1 MFFILFPAPEEIALE
16 LHDLSVIRPLLEK
29 HGFHFSKTL
38 GQNFLIQE
46 WVPKKI
52 VSVSGITRDDGVLE
66 IGPGIGVLTQELC
79 LAAGKVV
86 AVELDR
92 KLLPVLA
99 ETLSDYSN
107 IEIVNGDIMKLDLA
121 QLLSDKLSCQ
131 NLKVCANLP
140 YNITTPVLRTLL
152 EIDRFEQ
159 ITVMIQKEVAQRIC
173 AKPGTPEYGA
183 FTVFAEYYASPSICF
198 DVSPDCFYPRPKVTS
213 SVITLKRRTREFS
226 SDERDFLFSITRAAF
241 SQRRKTLVNSLS
253 SLFAGK
259 LGKERLQEAIT
270 VCGFDP
276 LVRGETLS
284 FDEFVK
290 LAKTLRMML

>member
-1 MFFILFPAPEEIALE
+1 ME

-29 HGFHFSKTL
+29 HGFHFSKSL

-213 SVITLKRRTREFS
+213 SVIILKRRTREFS
-226 SDERDFLFSITRAAF
+226 SEERDFLFSLTRAAF

-253 SLFAGK
+253 SLFVGK
-259 LGKERLQEAIT
+259 LSKEQLQEAIT

-290 LAKTLRMML
+290 LSSALRTML

>member
-1 MFFILFPAPEEIALE
+1 MV

-79 LAAGKVV
+79 LAADKVV

-121 QLLSDKLSCQ
+121 QLLSDKFSCQ
-131 NLKVCANLP
+131 ILKVCANLP

-152 EIDRFEQ
+152 EIDRFDQ

-226 SDERDFLFSITRAAF
+226 SEERDFLFSITRAAF

-259 LGKERLQEAIT
+259 LGKEQLQEAIT

-290 LAKTLRMML
+290 LSKTLRMML